1 MKNLK
6 IILAI
11 TSLIILIV
19 AGFSQLPKGNDLVQW
34 ENDMKKIEQ
43 FNKR

>member
-11 TSLIILIV
+11 ISLIILFTAAI
-19 AGFSQLPKGNDLVQW
+19 AYLPKGNDFAKY
-34 ENDMKKIEQ
+34 ENDMKKIEN
-43 FNKR
+43 FNK